1 MKFILGK
8 KLRMGQLFDEKGA
21 VIPVTLIEAGP
32 CYVLQK
38 KNKEKD
44 GYEAIQVGFEKI
56 EKQNKIKKTQKGKEF
71 KYTKEFRE
79 GKNYKV
85 GDEILASVFKE
96 GDKASISGITKGKG
110 FAGGV
115 KRWGFVNKAKAHGVK
130 ASRRIGSIGSRFPQ
144 RVIKGRKMP
153 GRMGG
158 NRVTISNLKVIKVD
172 EKNNLIAIK
181 GAIPGR
187 KGALLEIRGQ

>member
-1 MKFILGK
+1 MRFILGK
-8 KLRMGQLFDEKGA
+8 KLKMAQLFDEKGN

-32 CYVLQK
+32 CYITQK
-38 KNKEKD
+38 KTEEKD
-44 GYEAIQVGFEKI
+44 GYEAIQVGLGRIK
-56 EKQNKIKKTQKGKEF
+56 KQTKIKKTQKGKEF
-71 KYTKEFRE
+71 EHLMEFRN
-79 GKNYKV
+79 GSDYKI

-96 GDKASISGITKGKG
+96 GDKVSISGITKGKG

-115 KRWGFVNKAKAHGVK
+115 KRWGFADQAKAHGVK

-158 NRVTISNLKVIKVD
+158 SRVTVSNLQIVKVD

-181 GAIPGR
+181 GAIPGKR
-187 KGALLEIRGQ
+187 GTLVEIKSL